1 MPDLQQRPDVSA
13 ATPINRILAQAAAA
27 AFANRRD
34 EAHEFL
40 QQAIRQAPSSPEVWL
55 ACAALAGDPV
65 ERLAYLER
73 ACALN
78 PTDTRAKA
86 LASRARVQVINQL
99 TEQGIAAVR
108 DKSMGAARQHF
119 AEIVR
124 LEPTHE
130 VTWLRLAALA
140 ESPEEQVALI
150 KQVLR
155 INPAND
161 KARST
166 LIEAEKQLA
175 QTHLKQASTEIE
187 AGQYA
192 NARAALRRSLAL
204 DNTSEDAWSLMA
216 LIAEDADERQNAA
229 DRLDALRAAQLV
241 AAAPAPQPE
250 PEPVAAAAPVAE
262 PAVAQTPSVEMTVE
276 MPVAETPIAET
287 LIVEAPLVEAPIVA
301 APIVEAPVVAAAV
314 VEAPVAPVVD
324 TPVVE
329 AAVLEVVE
337 PEAPE
342 ATVEFATVD
351 SAVTEPVLEFAPAEV
366 AFEAAAEA
374 VESKIEAAPEPVA
387 TPEPAALV
395 DLYISLADRTAPAAV
410 EAAADTVVAELHHGH
425 AVAEN
430 AAAATPVVVEPPSI
444 APPPSAHRAVVND
457 GALASSAG
465 EFVERRNTV
474 DRRSASR
481 RADDASSP
489 DADLAEGSG
498 TVLSNIAAAQ
508 AGAYWTC
515 PFCETLR
522 EKAVDVCP
530 SCGGVTTL
538 TDQSLLFATRRTD
551 PSTLEMA
558 VARIEESLAPQ
569 GEHADPYW
577 LGMALLNLRKYSE
590 GLAALERSVAK
601 RPQDRM
607 FAAQVASL
615 ASTLRPSATEKP
627 PRATVLVVD
636 DSPTIR
642 RVVTTKL
649 EKLRCKVLIAEDGM
663 DALTVLRTTTPDLI
677 LLDITMPRLD
687 GYQVCKIV
695 KGAAETKHVPVVF
708 ISGKDGFFD
717 KARGRMAGSDA
728 YVTKPFGPD
737 ALSRVLQTFVP
748 A

>member
-1 MPDLQQRPDVSA
+1 MTTMPDLQQPTDVSE

-34 EAHEFL
+34 EAHELL

-78 PTDTRAKA
+78 PTDTRART
-86 LASRARVQVINQL
+86 LAGRARVQVINQL

-108 DKSMGAARQHF
+108 DKNMGAARQHF

-124 LEPTHE
+124 LDPTHE

-161 KARST
+161 KARAT
-166 LIEAEKQLA
+166 LIDAEKQLA
-175 QTHLKQASTEIE
+175 QTHLRHASAEIE

-192 NARAALRRSLAL
+192 NARAALRRSLQL
-204 DNTSEDAWSLMA
+204 DDASEDAWSLMA

-241 AAAPAPQPE
+241 ASAPPAEPSEPVITVVDVPADAPVVIDIADVAVAVAVVAETAEASPVEFELVAPEPAQSEPLPVVEPMVYVPLGDRLPTPAVDAPAPEARP
-250 PEPVAAAAPVAE
+250 AAKV
-262 PAVAQTPSVEMTVE
+262 T
-276 MPVAETPIAET
+276 
-287 LIVEAPLVEAPIVA
+287 
-301 APIVEAPVVAAAV
+301 VEAPVVPASV
-314 VEAPVAPVVD
+314 
-324 TPVVE
+324 
-329 AAVLEVVE
+329 VVE
-337 PEAPE
+337 PR
-342 ATVEFATVD
+342 V
-351 SAVTEPVLEFAPAEV
+351 
-366 AFEAAAEA
+366 
-374 VESKIEAAPEPVA
+374 
-387 TPEPAALV
+387 
-395 DLYISLADRTAPAAV
+395 
-410 EAAADTVVAELHHGH
+410 DTVVAE
-425 AVAEN
+425 
-430 AAAATPVVVEPPSI
+430 
-444 APPPSAHRAVVND
+444 PPPSALRALVTE
-457 GALASSAG
+457 GALADNAEQFS
-465 EFVERRNTV
+465 ERRNA
-474 DRRSASR
+474 DRRGGSR
-481 RADDASSP
+481 RADDP
-489 DADLAEGSG
+489 PPLDGDAAPADPARGA
-498 TVLSNIAAAQ
+498 VLSNVAAAQ

-522 EKAVDVCP
+522 EKAADVCP
-530 SCGGVTTL
+530 TCGGVTTL

-577 LGMALLNLRKYSE
+577 LGMALLNLRKYTD

-601 RPQDRM
+601 RPHDKV
-607 FAAQVASL
+607 FAAQVAAL
-615 ASTLRPSATEKP
+615 AATLRPAATEKP

-663 DALTVLRTTTPDLI
+663 DALTVLRTTTPDHI

>member
-27 AFANRRD
+27 AFANRRE

-40 QQAIRQAPSSPEVWL
+40 QQAIRLAPSSAEVWL

-78 PTDTRAKA
+78 PTDARAKA
-86 LASRARVQVINQL
+86 LAGRARQQVINQL

-161 KARST
+161 KARVT
-166 LIEAEKQLA
+166 LVEAEKQLA
-175 QTHLKQASTEIE
+175 QTHLKQASAEIE

-204 DNTSEDAWSLMA
+204 DDTSEDAWSLMA

-229 DRLDALRAAQLV
+229 DRLDALRAGEL
-241 AAAPAPQPE
+241 AA
-250 PEPVAAAAPVAE
+250 V
-262 PAVAQTPSVEMTVE
+262 TP
-276 MPVAETPIAET
+276 
-287 LIVEAPLVEAPIVA
+287 
-301 APIVEAPVVAAAV
+301 AAV
-314 VEAPVAPVVD
+314 VETPAIAVVPAPEAVAALEPAAEAAPIQFEAAPADHVVEFEATPVA
-324 TPVVE
+324 
-329 AAVLEVVE
+329 AVEVVE
-337 PEAPE
+337 PAAVAP
-342 ATVEFATVD
+342 
-351 SAVTEPVLEFAPAEV
+351 
-366 AFEAAAEA
+366 AAEA
-374 VESKIEAAPEPVA
+374 PAA
-387 TPEPAALV
+387 EPAAHAAPV
-395 DLYISLADRTAPAAV
+395 ETVVVETPAAHAAPV
-410 EAAADTVVAELHHGH
+410 EAAT
-425 AVAEN
+425 
-430 AAAATPVVVEPPSI
+430 VVVEPPAIPVPSF
-444 APPPSAHRAVVND
+444 AAEPPALDPVRAFHPSVVHD
-457 GALASSAG
+457 VADDPGA
-465 EFVERRNTV
+465 FVERRSA
-474 DRRSASR
+474 DRRGESR
-481 RADDASSP
+481 RATDATVAP
-489 DADLAEGSG
+489 PLDADMPNFAGVPRKAEAPA
-498 TVLSNIAAAQ
+498 VVSNIAAAQ
-508 AGAYWTC
+508 AGEYWTC

-530 SCGGVTTL
+530 TCGGVTTL

-558 VARIEESLAPQ
+558 VARLEESLAPQ

-577 LGMALLNLRKYSE
+577 LGMALLNLRKYTD

-601 RPQDRM
+601 RPYDKA
-607 FAAQVASL
+607 FAAQVAAL
-615 ASTLRPSATEKP
+615 AATLRPAASEKP

>member
-1 MPDLQQRPDVSA
+1 MPDLQQSTDVTA
-13 ATPINRILAQAAAA
+13 ATPINRVLAQAAAA
-27 AFANRRD
+27 AFANRRE
-34 EAHEFL
+34 EAHELL

-55 ACAALAGDPV
+55 ACAALAGDAI

-78 PTDTRAKA
+78 PTDARARA
-86 LASRARVQVINQL
+86 LAGRARLQVINQL

-108 DKSMGAARQHF
+108 DKMMGAARQHF

-155 INPAND
+155 INPANA
-161 KARST
+161 KARAT
-166 LIEAEKQLA
+166 LVDAEKQLA
-175 QTHLKQASTEIE
+175 QTHLRQASAEIE

-192 NARAALRRSLAL
+192 NARAALRRSLQL
-204 DNTSEDAWSLMA
+204 DETSEDAWSLMA

-241 AAAPAPQPE
+241 PVEAAA
-250 PEPVAAAAPVAE
+250 AAAAPPAAAAAPPAASVAPPAASVAPPAPTPE
-262 PAVAQTPSVEMTVE
+262 PAPAVA
-276 MPVAETPIAET
+276 
-287 LIVEAPLVEAPIVA
+287 
-301 APIVEAPVVAAAV
+301 
-314 VEAPVAPVVD
+314 
-324 TPVVE
+324 VE
-329 AAVLEVVE
+329 AAVEFA
-337 PEAPE
+337 EAPAAAVE
-342 ATVEFATVD
+342 APTVDAAVAAPVESTPAPAPAAAESAAVETPVEFETA
-351 SAVTEPVLEFAPAEV
+351 AEPQPAGEDPPV
-366 AFEAAAEA
+366 AFEAEAVAFAPAAIEAPDAVDAVADAVTPPPVPPALPTVPALPDSVVNEAALAEA
-374 VESKIEAAPEPVA
+374 GNVFTERRQAGRRKTDGPAEAAPTPAPV
-387 TPEPAALV
+387 PP
-395 DLYISLADRTAPAAV
+395 APAF
-410 EAAADTVVAELHHGH
+410 VAEKL
-425 AVAEN
+425 
-430 AAAATPVVVEPPSI
+430 
-444 APPPSAHRAVVND
+444 
-457 GALASSAG
+457 GA
-465 EFVERRNTV
+465 
-474 DRRSASR
+474 
-481 RADDASSP
+481 
-489 DADLAEGSG
+489 
-498 TVLSNIAAAQ
+498 VLSNVEAVQAAQ
-508 AGAYWTC
+508 YWTC

-530 SCGGVTTL
+530 TCGGVTTL
-538 TDQSLLFATRRTD
+538 ADQSLLFATRRTD
-551 PSTLEMA
+551 VATLEMA
-558 VARIEESLAPQ
+558 VARIEEALAPQ
-569 GEHADPYW
+569 GEEADPYW
-577 LGMALLNLRKYSE
+577 LGMALLNLRKYVD

-601 RPQDRM
+601 RPYD
-607 FAAQVASL
+607 AALATQVAAL
-615 ASTLRPSATEKP
+615 AATLRPAAKELP

>member
-27 AFANRRD
+27 AFANRRE

-55 ACAALAGDPV
+55 ACAALAGDPI

-86 LASRARVQVINQL
+86 LAGRARVQVISQL

-155 INPAND
+155 INPANE
-161 KARST
+161 KARAT
-166 LIEAEKQLA
+166 LVDAEKQLA
-175 QTHLKQASTEIE
+175 QTHLKQASAEIE

-192 NARAALRRSLAL
+192 NARAALRRSLQL
-204 DNTSEDAWSLMA
+204 DAASEDAWSLMA

-241 AAAPAPQPE
+241 AAAAPEAP
-250 PEPVAAAAPVAE
+250 AAAPE
-262 PAVAQTPSVEMTVE
+262 PA
-276 MPVAETPIAET
+276 
-287 LIVEAPLVEAPIVA
+287 
-301 APIVEAPVVAAAV
+301 APVVEVAEAAPMV
-314 VEAPVAPVVD
+314 TDVADV
-324 TPVVE
+324 TPVEFQAEVAVE
-329 AAVLEVVE
+329 AAVPVVASEPVAVAAPVEPPVVEPPPVPAPIAHAAPVE
-337 PEAPE
+337 PEA
-342 ATVEFATVD
+342 TVIVQA
-351 SAVTEPVLEFAPAEV
+351 AV
-366 AFEAAAEA
+366 
-374 VESKIEAAPEPVA
+374 PEP
-387 TPEPAALV
+387 
-395 DLYISLADRTAPAAV
+395 PAAV
-410 EAAADTVVAELHHGH
+410 PPPAPAPVNPHLLAVDANVPTVTPLGHVVAGPPVESIGGEGPFYDRRGGDRRVGGRR
-425 AVAEN
+425 ASDY
-430 AAAATPVVVEPPSI
+430 AATP
-444 APPPSAHRAVVND
+444 
-457 GALASSAG
+457 L
-465 EFVERRNTV
+465 
-474 DRRSASR
+474 
-481 RADDASSP
+481 
-489 DADLAEGSG
+489 DADLPTFVADGAIMSNVDAAHAAE
-498 TVLSNIAAAQ
+498 
-508 AGAYWTC
+508 YWTC

-522 EKAVDVCP
+522 EKAADVCP
-530 SCGGVTTL
+530 TCGGVTNL
-538 TDQSLLFATRRTD
+538 NDQSLLFATRRTD
-551 PSTLEMA
+551 ASTLEMA
-558 VARIEESLAPQ
+558 VARLEESLAPQ

-577 LGMALLNLRKYSE
+577 LGMALLNLRKYAE

-601 RPQDRM
+601 RPYDKAL
-607 FAAQVASL
+607 AAQVAAL
-615 ASTLRPSATEKP
+615 AATLRPAASEKP